1 MEIKLIDKSNFTR
14 DSLKGFRRYQ
24 EVKNVYRLKD
34 GNMTLVCNPFTED
47 WNAARLLQKAEEILK
62 GKYVTY
68 CAFEKNCVVGEIML
82 IPQLNKGRLIIDSF
96 HVSSDY
102 RRRGIGRSLLE
113 AARQEAL
120 KRGAYSLY
128 ASCCSAEE
136 TINFYSAMGFRL
148 SSDPIPSLVKD
159 EPYDLQ
165 MECMIFKEKDYLKNV
180 MRDSVTS
187 FTIRRLSEDERQT
200 ALDLAWAVF
209 SEYESPDYP
218 AEGTE
223 EFRKCLHDEGYLS
236 GLHYYGTFDGEK
248 LIGEIAIRPDRKH
261 ICFFFVDGR
270 YHRRGIGTRM
280 FRRLLDDYP
289 NETITLNS
297 SPYGLPFYKA
307 IGFVPTDEEKTVNGI
322 RFTPMK
328 YEGK

>member
-47 WNAARLLQKAEEILK
+47 WDAARLLQKAEEILK

-96 HVSSDY
+96 HVS
-102 RRRGIGRSLLE
+102 
-113 AARQEAL
+113 AL

-159 EPYDLQ
+159 EPYDL
-165 MECMIFKEKDYLKNV
+165 
-180 MRDSVTS
+180 
-187 FTIRRLSEDERQT
+187 
-200 ALDLAWAVF
+200 
-209 SEYESPDYP
+209 
-218 AEGTE
+218 
-223 EFRKCLHDEGYLS
+223 
-236 GLHYYGTFDGEK
+236 
-248 LIGEIAIRPDRKH
+248 
-261 ICFFFVDGR
+261 
-270 YHRRGIGTRM
+270 
-280 FRRLLDDYP
+280 
-289 NETITLNS
+289 
-297 SPYGLPFYKA
+297 
-307 IGFVPTDEEKTVNGI
+307 
-322 RFTPMK
+322 
-328 YEGK
+328 

>member
-1 MEIKLIDKSNFTR
+1 
-14 DSLKGFRRYQ
+14 
-24 EVKNVYRLKD
+24 
-34 GNMTLVCNPFTED
+34 
-47 WNAARLLQKAEEILK
+47 
-62 GKYVTY
+62 
-68 CAFEKNCVVGEIML
+68 ML

-113 AARQEAL
+113 VARQEAL

-148 SSDPIPSLVKD
+148 SSDPIPSLVKN

-165 MECMIFKEKDYLKNV
+165 MECMIIKEKDYLKNV

-209 SEYESPDYP
+209 SEYESPDYS
-218 AEGTE
+218 AEGTDTV
-223 EFRKCLHDEGYLS
+223 LLM
-236 GLHYYGTFDGEK
+236 EK
-248 LIGEIAIRPDRKH
+248 
-261 ICFFFVDGR
+261 
-270 YHRRGIGTRM
+270 
-280 FRRLLDDYP
+280 
-289 NETITLNS
+289 S
-297 SPYGLPFYKA
+297 
-307 IGFVPTDEEKTVNGI
+307 
-322 RFTPMK
+322 
-328 YEGK
+328 